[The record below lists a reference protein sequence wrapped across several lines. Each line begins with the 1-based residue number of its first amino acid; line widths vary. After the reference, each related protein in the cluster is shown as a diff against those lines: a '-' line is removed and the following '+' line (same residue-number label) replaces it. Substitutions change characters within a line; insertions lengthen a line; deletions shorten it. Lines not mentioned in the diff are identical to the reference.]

1 MLRIETVVGRLP
13 DSITASTLYFVRV
26 GLGLDIYVSDSDG
39 IVAHKV
45 NTDSDQVLLTK
56 LHELYSSDSDVT
68 SDDTIGMAISKLT
81 NKVSQLSSALSG
93 KLDRGAEAET
103 SKKWTNP
110 ITLSLSGALR
120 GEVLFDGS
128 QNVELEV
135 TLLDIDMGNIN

>member
-1 MLRIETVVGRLP
+1 MLRIEKVVGRLP

-81 NKVSQLSSALSG
+81 NKVSQLSSAISG
-93 KLDRGAEAET
+93 KLDIGAEAET

>member
-1 MLRIETVVGRLP
+1 MLRIEKVVGRLP

-93 KLDRGAEAET
+93 KLDIGAEAET

>member
-1 MLRIETVVGRLP
+1 MLRIEKVVGSLP
-13 DSITASTLYFVRV
+13 DPITASTLYFVRV

-39 IVAHKV
+39 MVAHKV
-45 NTDSDQVLLTK
+45 NTDGDQVLLTR
-56 LHELYSSDSDVT
+56 LHELYNSDSDVT
-68 SDDTIGMAISKLT
+68 ADDTIGMAISKLT
-81 NKVSQLSSALSG
+81 NKVNQLSSALSG
-93 KLDRGAEAET
+93 KLDIGAEAET

-120 GEVLFDGS
+120 GEVSFDGS

>member
-1 MLRIETVVGRLP
+1 MLRIEKVVGRLP
-13 DSITASTLYFVRV
+13 APITASTLYFVRV

-93 KLDRGAEAET
+93 KLDIGAEAET

>member
-1 MLRIETVVGRLP
+1 MLRIEKVVGRLP
-13 DSITASTLYFVRV
+13 DPITASTLYFVRV

-93 KLDRGAEAET
+93 KLDIGAEAET

>member
-1 MLRIETVVGRLP
+1 MLRIEKVVGRLP

-39 IVAHKV
+39 LVAHKV

-68 SDDTIGMAISKLT
+68 PDDTIGMAISKLT

-93 KLDRGAEAET
+93 KLDIGAEAET